1 MMTKTKT
8 VDDVR
13 LLGDYKMLK
22 QLGQGSLGTVWV
34 AEHRFTKKKFAL
46 KILPEELSQDRGFLA
61 RFEEEI
67 AQVAALEHPNIA
79 KVYTVSNTGGVF
91 FLLSE
96 CIVDILGESTN
107 LWHYFHAKGR
117 LIGEEELFAIA
128 TQIASGLDYA
138 HTVNVNGGKKLAHMA
153 LKFNNILIGQDA
165 NGALRCVLTDFG
177 LAKIIGIGA
186 CVTRSFKAMGE
197 ALGVAA
203 ATPPQK
209 IGQDH
214 YPFPSVDSQRLQ
226 PLCQSFVQNFQFLA
240 PEQKRLECKF
250 DEKADIW
257 AFGVLIYFLL
267 MNEFPEGIF
276 PLPSVKYT
284 NTHYNWDLIIK
295 ECLNPNPELRCESLS
310 DLLLKSKGETCP
322 CPILEAPC
330 TDTPQ
335 PEIATP
341 QVESPSNCQ
350 LEFFHVPEA
359 PKKEFSYPYIIERIV
374 KEYQPEKREAKNVK
388 PLQTDM
394 VVISGGYY
402 FRGSNCGCR
411 DEMPRH
417 KVLLSSFA
425 LDIHPVTNE
434 QFVCYLDAIGEEK
447 DSQNHDIIK
456 LKDSRIKKSAGRF
469 LIEPGYGKHPV
480 VGVTW
485 YGAIAYAAW
494 VGKRLPTEAE
504 WEIACCGD
512 LENPLYFTGESIEK
526 TEANFFSSDTTAVMS
541 YPPNGLGLYDMA
553 GNVYEWC
560 HDWYEYSYY
569 EASAQEP
576 DFPKGPLQ
584 GVYRVLRGG
593 CWKSL
598 KEDLRCSKRH
608 RNNPGSANGTY
619 GFRCAMDVQDP
630 SIQNSENTG
639 DQNLAI

>member
-1 MMTKTKT
+1 MTKTKIA
-8 VDDVR
+8 DDVR
-13 LLGDYKMLK
+13 LLGDYKLLK

-34 AEHRFTKKKFAL
+34 AEHRYTKKKFAL

-67 AQVAALEHPNIA
+67 AHYAALEHPNIA
-79 KVYTVSNTGGVF
+79 KVYTVSSMAGVF

-96 CIVDILGESTN
+96 CVVDILGESTN

-117 LIGEEELFAIA
+117 LIGEEELFTIA
-128 TQIASGLDYA
+128 SQIASALDYA
-138 HTVNVNGGKKLAHMA
+138 HKVNESGSKKLSHMA
-153 LKFNNILIGQDA
+153 LKFNNVLIGHDA
-165 NGALRCVLTDFG
+165 NGGTRCVLSDFG

-203 ATPPQK
+203 ATPAHR
-209 IGQDH
+209 IGQDR

-240 PEQKRLECKF
+240 PEQKRLECQS

-257 AFGVLIYFLL
+257 SFGVLIYFLL
-267 MNEFPEGIF
+267 MNEFPEGLF
-276 PLPSVKYT
+276 PLPSVKYSK
-284 NTHYNWDLIIK
+284 THYNWDLIIK
-295 ECLNPNPELRCESLS
+295 ECLNPNPELRAPILG
-310 DLLLKSKGETCP
+310 DLLFLAKGETVKAE
-322 CPILEAPC
+322 EAPKVC
-330 TDTPQ
+330 QDESVQ
-335 PEIATP
+335 
-341 QVESPSNCQ
+341 SPSEPATSCQ

-359 PKKEFSYPYIIERIV
+359 PKKEFAYPFASERIV
-374 KEYQPEKREAKNVK
+374 KEYQPEKREAKNIK
-388 PLQTDM
+388 PLETEM
-394 VVISGGYY
+394 VAIPGGYY

-417 KVLLSSFA
+417 KVQLAAFA

-434 QFVCYLDAIGEEK
+434 QYVLFLDTTGGEK

-456 LKDSRIKKSAGRF
+456 LKDSRIKKSGGRF
-469 LIEPGYGKHPV
+469 LIEPGYQKHPV

-485 YGAIAYAAW
+485 YGAMAYAAW
-494 VGKRLPTEAE
+494 IGKRLPTEAE
-504 WEIACCGD
+504 WEVACCGD
-512 LENPLYFTGESIEK
+512 LENPIYFTGESIEK

-560 HDWYEYSYY
+560 YDWYEYSYM
-569 EASAQEP
+569 EVSAQEP

-608 RNNPGSANGTY
+608 RNNPGTANGTY
-619 GFRCAMDVQDP
+619 GFRCAMDVDEP
-630 SIQNSENTG
+630 HPEIHE
-639 DQNLAI
+639 NLAGPDQEG